1 VRVGEVGPVG
11 NAVHAARVLRH
22 YRIADVRKLTVLKN
36 EEVCARAR
44 AALSGRR
51 GRRVRAGPRP
61 GSARARAA
69 RRLCTLRPVLQ
80 AMSGDLY
87 QAARGWPSV

>member
-1 VRVGEVGPVG
+1 MRVGEVGPVG

-44 AALSGRR
+44 ARPSAAVVGGACAR
-51 GRRVRAGPRP
+51 GRALTAPGRALP
-61 GSARARAA
+61 GVCAPSA
-69 RRLCTLRPVLQ
+69 LCCKQ
-80 AMSGDLY
+80 
-87 QAARGWPSV
+87 